1 MPSLHT
7 RQGAD
12 TWRKLE
18 IGNWLIEVCYDS
30 HTCRRIDANFMDV
43 ENGSF

>member
-1 MPSLHT
+1 MSSLQS
-7 RQGAD
+7 RLGAD
-12 TWRKLE
+12 TLRKLE
-18 IGNWLIEVCYDS
+18 IGNWLIEGCSDS